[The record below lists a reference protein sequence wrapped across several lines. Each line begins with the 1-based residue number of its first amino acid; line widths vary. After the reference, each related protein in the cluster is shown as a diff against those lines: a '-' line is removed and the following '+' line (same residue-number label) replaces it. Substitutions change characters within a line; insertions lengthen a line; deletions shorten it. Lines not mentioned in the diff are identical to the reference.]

1 MLYLGIDQ
9 HSKQITVCVRNQAGE
24 VILRRQVSTR
34 PEKIQQFFDQL
45 LAQDP
50 DFMAIVEVCGFNDW
64 LLAEL
69 RERNCREIV
78 LIHPEKTSK
87 KKTDRRDA
95 NKLSETLCLNGARL
109 AGRERFQGLR
119 RVYIPTQ
126 REQDDRQLTA
136 LRKRVA
142 QQRTRTLNKIHRIL
156 HKHNLMW
163 DYPTKTFQT
172 KRGRIWLEKLPLPE
186 ADRLE
191 MDLLLAQWKLWDE
204 QLDKL
209 DEQITERAHPNDTG
223 EIMSDTQLLTTIPGI
238 SLYAGLTLASRIGP
252 ISRFRRPESLS
263 NYFGITPSCRNS
275 GNTNH
280 RLGSITKQGSRI
292 ARFVLGQAV
301 IHVLKKD
308 KHIREWYR
316 CIKRRRG
323 SKIARV
329 AVMRRLT
336 TSIWHMLTHRE
347 PYRFKGAS
355 RLQRAEDLHSGSTKG
370 ANGTR
375 AA

>member
-9 HSKQITVCVRNQAGE
+9 QSKQITVCVRNQAGK
-24 VILRRQVSTR
+24 VTLRRQVSTR
-34 PEKIQQFFDQL
+34 REKIQQFFDQL
-45 LAQDP
+45 LVQDT

-69 RERNCREIV
+69 AKRNCREIV

-95 NKLSETLCLNGARL
+95 NMLCESLWLNGARL
-109 AGRERFQGLR
+109 AAGERLQGLR

-126 REQDDRQLTA
+126 QEQDDREITA
-136 LRKRVA
+136 VRKRIS

-156 HKHNLMW
+156 HKHNLIW

-172 KRGRIWLEKLPLPE
+172 KRGRSWLEKLSLPE
-186 ADRLE
+186 ADRFEL
-191 MDLLLAQWKLWDE
+191 DLLLPQWQLWDE
-204 QLDKL
+204 QLAKI
-209 DEQITERAHPNDTG
+209 DEQISHRAGSRDSQET
-223 EIMSDTQLLTTIPGI
+223 MSNAELLATIPGI
-238 SLYAGLTLASRIGP
+238 SVYSGLTLASRIGP
-252 ISRFRRPESLS
+252 IARFRRPESLA
-263 NYFGITPSCRNS
+263 NYFGLTPSCRNS
-275 GNTNH
+275 GETKQ
-280 RLGSITKQGSRI
+280 RLGSITKQGSGI

-308 KHIREWYR
+308 KYVREWYR
-316 CIKRRRG
+316 RIKRRRG

-336 TSIWHMLTHRE
+336 TSIWHMLTHR
-347 PYRFKGAS
+347 
-355 RLQRAEDLHSGSTKG
+355 
-370 ANGTR
+370 
-375 AA
+375 